1 MPEAAAPPEAAPS
14 RATAQTTTPPASALG
29 AGGVAGLSNEAF
41 DALFRDATLD
51 DLFRI
56 RSSVDGWIVEKLA
69 EAGRQETFRDDGATS
84 TESWAVERFGVSV
97 PTARALSHVGERSGD
112 LPNLT
117 GALRQGE
124 ITFDKLRAVAD
135 VATPETER
143 ELLDAARECSVR
155 QLAELAGA
163 RRCVPKRGSG
173 AEQHDR
179 RFLRFNDRFR
189 TISMQLP
196 PDSYAEAKA
205 AIEAQAKEIPSDGE
219 TPWDQR
225 CCDAFMEKIRSS
237 WGTNTTASPY
247 FVVAHTPL
255 AALVDD
261 AGESTELA
269 GELEHHGLIDCDV
282 VQRIACDATIAVGVD
297 DDVGHT
303 MYEGRAKRFPTEA
316 QRREVIRR
324 DRHCRFRGCT
334 NVTFTNVHHIVPWKP
349 RGRTDLDNLV
359 LLCLHH
365 HGLVHR
371 KGWTMSG
378 NANGEL
384 TIVGPNGRGTT
395 SRPSPL
401 WTAVTGPAATRA
413 PGRPPGKTT
422 PKG

>member
-1 MPEAAAPPEAAPS
+1 MTGPRRPS
-14 RATAQTTTPPASALG
+14 PGRWSASG
-29 AGGVAGLSNEAF
+29 SRYRPHGHC
-41 DALFRDATLD
+41 R
-51 DLFRI
+51 
-56 RSSVDGWIVEKLA
+56 
-69 EAGRQETFRDDGATS
+69 TS
-84 TESWAVERFGVSV
+84 ERG
-97 PTARALSHVGERSGD
+97 PGD

-247 FVVAHTPL
+247 FVVVHTPL

-297 DDVGHT
+297 T
-303 MYEGRAKRFPTEA
+303 TSATPCTRA
-316 QRREVIRR
+316 
-324 DRHCRFRGCT
+324 
-334 NVTFTNVHHIVPWKP
+334 
-349 RGRTDLDNLV
+349 
-359 LLCLHH
+359 
-365 HGLVHR
+365 
-371 KGWTMSG
+371 
-378 NANGEL
+378 
-384 TIVGPNGRGTT
+384 GPNA
-395 SRPSPL
+395 SQPRPNEERSSGAIAI
-401 WTAVTGPAATRA
+401 AVSAAVPT
-413 PGRPPGKTT
+413 
-422 PKG
+422 